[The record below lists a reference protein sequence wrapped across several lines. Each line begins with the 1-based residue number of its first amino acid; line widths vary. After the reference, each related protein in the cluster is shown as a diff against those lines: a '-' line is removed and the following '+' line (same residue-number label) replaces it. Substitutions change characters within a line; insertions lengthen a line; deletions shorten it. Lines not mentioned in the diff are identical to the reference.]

1 MLIWILAILLFAVFG
16 ALGYLKGAIR
26 TLFPLLG
33 LLVGVFLAV
42 PLGPL
47 VRPLVPLVGL
57 SNPIWSWLL
66 PPVIVFFILAVIF
79 IVVGFLVHHKV
90 SLYYKYRTDDYQ
102 RLSWERLNQRVGACF
117 GLLAGAGYTILL
129 GLVIYV
135 LGYLSVQLS
144 AGDNDPAVIRY
155 LNQAR
160 HDLRS
165 SGLEKTVAALDPA
178 PEKYYEAVDVIGLMR
193 HNPLLDSRLASYP
206 PFLTLGERQEFQNI
220 ATDAEWQ
227 TMWASQASVAQILSH
242 PKTQDILR
250 NQDALEQLEQI
261 DLNDLMAYLKTGESP
276 KYLDQ
281 PILGR
286 WEVDPYLTLQQE
298 KRRKT
303 GMTSM
308 EMRTLR
314 QQVEMIKGFKLVVA
328 PDNSAKLKG
337 PDVAQLLRQLA
348 DAARAAQEAARAQA
362 AAAAAAAAGVA
373 PDPSAGPSGTS
384 AMSQQMARRYGLAG
398 GRTPGARAPAPAP
411 APAPVVVAPAPV
423 AAPPPPSLE
432 AISAELAKLPTTVLA
447 QGSWKEEGGKYQI
460 TLQGQSELGQFVG
473 MKRSSTVQA
482 VVRDNRLY
490 LSEGNQTMAMARY

>member
-1 MLIWILAILLFAVFG
+1 MLIWILAIVLFAVFG

-26 TLFPLLG
+26 SLFPLLG

-66 PPVIVFFILAVIF
+66 PPVIVFFLLSAIF

-90 SLYYKYRTDDYQ
+90 NLYYKYHTDDHQ

-160 HDLRS
+160 QDLRS

-206 PFLTLGERQEFQNI
+206 PFLTLGERPEFLDI

-227 TMWASQASVAQILSH
+227 NMWASQASVAQILSH
-242 PKTQDILR
+242 PKTQAILG
-250 NQDALEQLEQI
+250 NQDALQQLEQI
-261 DLNDLMAYLKTGESP
+261 DLQDLMAYLKTNVPSA
-276 KYLDQ
+276 KYDQ

-298 KRRKT
+298 KRHKI

-308 EMRTLR
+308 EMRKLR
-314 QQVEMIKGFKLVVA
+314 QNVEMIKGFKLVVA
-328 PDNSAKLKG
+328 PDGSAKLKG
-337 PDVAQLLRQLA
+337 PDVAQLIKQLA
-348 DAARAAQEAARAQA
+348 DAARAAMEAAQAQA
-362 AAAAAAAAGVA
+362 AAAAAAAAGAA
-373 PDPSAGPSGTS
+373 PAPTAGPSGPS
-384 AMSQQMARRYGLAG
+384 AMSQQMARRYGRQA
-398 GRTPGARAPAPAP
+398 TQAP
-411 APAPVVVAPAPV
+411 APAPVPAPVVLAPAAV
-423 AAPPPPSLE
+423 AAPPPPSP
-432 AISAELAKLPTTVLA
+432 AVIAAELAKLSTVVLA
-447 QGSWKEEGGKYQI
+447 QGNWKEEGGKYQV
-460 TLQGQSELGQFVG
+460 TLQAQNELNQFVG
-473 MKRSSTVQA
+473 TKRSSTIQA

-490 LSEGNQTMAMARY
+490 LTEGNQTMVMARY